1 MTSTPDPAGDYAEL
15 LALGRRLRAEGRDLD
30 EILVAP
36 RARSESIIQS
46 MKVVRAL
53 TGWGLREVKPFVH
66 HSAAWA
72 DRREEFEALHAAL
85 MRAWD
90 AVEAQE

>member
-1 MTSTPDPAGDYAEL
+1 MTSFPDPAGTYPEL
-15 LALGRRLRAEGRDLD
+15 LALGLRLRAEGRDFD
-30 EILVAP
+30 EILVAL

-53 TGWGLREVKPFVH
+53 TGWRLREVKLFVH

-85 MRAWD
+85 ARAWD
-90 AVEAQE
+90 EAEAQD